1 MSLRIDFGIEGGV
14 AAFPGLAKPLT
25 IDCADLPRQDAAK
38 IEALVQRADF
48 FGRRVSARGAS
59 MPDARTYTIGV
70 DDGAQ
75 CRTLRV
81 EEPIADDAMR
91 ELVAELRAHA
101 TRLRRAATR

>member
-1 MSLRIDFGIEGGV
+1 MSLRIDFGIEGGL
-14 AAFPGLAKPLT
+14 AALPGLAKPLT

-48 FGRRVSARGAS
+48 FRRRVPARAAP

-91 ELVAELRAHA
+91 ELVAELRGRAA
-101 TRLRRAATR
+101 QLRRAQAK

>member
-1 MSLRIDFGIEGGV
+1 MSLRIDFGIEGGL
-14 AAFPGLAKPLT
+14 AALPGLAKPLT

-48 FGRRVSARGAS
+48 FGRRMPVRVAS

-70 DDGAQ
+70 DDGDR

-91 ELVAELRAHA
+91 ELVAELRRHA
-101 TRLRRAATR
+101 AKLRHPQAR